1 MFTKEIPFA
10 IEKIFRQAFA
20 KDKIY
25 IFPAVL
31 AHSDRVTRKRF
42 NNLEDV
48 RQKLKRELSVF
59 PEVLLQFFA
68 EHPKGQIVI
77 AVEGAEYNPRTQVA
91 KIGLDYLVQD
101 IGVLQEEVVHL
112 FDHLL
117 GSNAQEYRM
126 SEGYGITPAI
136 QKIGQQIKE
145 WYNVKRDSYPDAYAI
160 LNEREYLAQSVT
172 KLFF

>member
-1 MFTKEIPFA
+1 MRIQNITHKE
-10 IEKIFRQAFA
+10 
-20 KDKIY
+20 
-25 IFPAVL
+25 
-31 AHSDRVTRKRF
+31 SKRA
-42 NNLEDV
+42 
-48 RQKLKRELSVF
+48 
-59 PEVLLQFFA
+59 A
-68 EHPKGQIVI
+68 EHSKGQIVI

-117 GSNAQEYRM
+117 GSNAQAYRM

-145 WYNVKRDSYPDAYAI
+145 WYSVKRDSYPDAYAI